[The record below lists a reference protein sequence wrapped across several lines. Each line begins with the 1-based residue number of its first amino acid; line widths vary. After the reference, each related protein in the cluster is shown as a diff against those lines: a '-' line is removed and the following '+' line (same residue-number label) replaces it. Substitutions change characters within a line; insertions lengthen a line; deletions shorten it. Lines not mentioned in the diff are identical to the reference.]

1 MTFGKRPLTI
11 LLATLAPLTQTLC
24 ASLDSRALIASLAK
38 PPPAQIE
45 FTEIR
50 FSPLLDKPLV
60 VSGELGNEGPGELD
74 RKVRKPYVENTYIR
88 GESVR
93 VERQGESVR
102 SFALKRAPELRS
114 LLTGFSALLTGDA
127 TAVEQSFDISSQGDN
142 AHWSLSLIPKDPR
155 TRQRLSEVRV
165 NGHQQEP
172 QCFSI
177 INADGG
183 ASIMLLGS
191 AAQVELPIKLTPDW
205 VEKHC
210 RE

>member
-11 LLATLAPLTQTLC
+11 LLASLAPLTQTHS
-24 ASLDSRALIASLAK
+24 ANLDTHALIASLAK
-38 PPPAQIE
+38 PSPARIE

-60 VSGELGNEGPGELD
+60 VSGELGHEGPGELD
-74 RKVRKPYVENTYIR
+74 RKVQRPYVENTYIR

-93 VERQGESVR
+93 VERQGEPVR

-127 TAVEQSFDISSQGDN
+127 TTVEQSFDLSSQGDES
-142 AHWSLSLIPKDPR
+142 HWTLSLVPKDPR
-155 TRQRLSEVRV
+155 TRQRMSEVRV
-165 NGHQQEP
+165 NGRKQEP
-172 QCFSI
+172 RCFSI

-183 ASIMLLGS
+183 ASIMMLGA
-191 AAQVELPIKLTPDW
+191 AAQVEMPIKLTREW

-210 RE
+210 RD

>member
-1 MTFGKRPLTI
+1 MTSGKRPLTI
-11 LLATLAPLTQTLC
+11 LLACLAPLTQTHS
-24 ASLDSRALIASLAK
+24 ANLDTHALIASLAK
-38 PPPAQIE
+38 PAPAQIE
-45 FTEIR
+45 FTEVR

-60 VSGELGNEGPGELD
+60 VSGELGHEGPGELD
-74 RKVRKPYVENTYIR
+74 RKVEEPYIENTYIR

-93 VERQGESVR
+93 VERQGEPVR

-114 LLTGFSALLTGDA
+114 LLAGFSALLSGDA
-127 TAVEQSFDISSQGDN
+127 STVEQNFDLSSQGDES
-142 AHWSLSLIPKDPR
+142 HWTLTLLPKDAR
-155 TRQRLSEVRV
+155 TRQRLSEIRV
-165 NGHQQEP
+165 NGKQQEP

-183 ASIMLLGS
+183 ASIMLLGG
-191 AAQVELPIKLTPDW
+191 AAQVELPIGLTREW

>member
-1 MTFGKRPLTI
+1 M
-11 LLATLAPLTQTLC
+11 
-24 ASLDSRALIASLAK
+24 AK
-38 PPPAQIE
+38 PSPARIE
-45 FTEIR
+45 FTELR

-60 VSGELGNEGPGELD
+60 VSGELGHEGPGELD
-74 RKVRKPYVENTYIR
+74 RKVQHPYIENTYIR

-93 VERQGESVR
+93 VERQGEPVR

-127 TAVEQSFDISSQGDN
+127 TTVEQSFDLSAQGDES
-142 AHWSLSLIPKDPR
+142 HWILSLIPKDAR
-155 TRQRLSEVRV
+155 TRQRMTEVRV
-165 NGHQQEP
+165 NGRKQEP
-172 QCFSI
+172 RCFSI

-183 ASIMLLGS
+183 ASIMMLGT
-191 AAQVELPIKLTPDW
+191 AAQVEMPIKPTREW